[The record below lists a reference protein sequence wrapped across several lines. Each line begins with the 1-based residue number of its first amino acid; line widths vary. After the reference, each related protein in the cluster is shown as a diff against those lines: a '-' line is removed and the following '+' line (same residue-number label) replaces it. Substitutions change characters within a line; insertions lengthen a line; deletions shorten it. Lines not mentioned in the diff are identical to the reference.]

1 MQLLFVRVTFIL
13 GTIFNYMSKKDMAKL
28 AKTEQTVIDNE
39 DFKLNVPMTIDDAEK
54 NGEMDSRLVLSDERK
69 KRLDEVAENFVNK
82 AFDSGFLTS
91 IDQSVSAGITADID
105 SMGMAEAKEI
115 ALSSNNLMN
124 RQLKELDNSSVKENK
139 KVVKSLMDM
148 ENKIVELNPAKAGIN
163 WDDPLRG
170 GRIFGIKLPFIG
182 DKLQKYIQKTRDA
195 SQYIEMVNKEL
206 DEGSRIIRESIGEID
221 LEKQKNLEI
230 TMRSNEYLYL
240 NSAIVKKVESRM
252 IENKL
257 NEKEKELVTEVI
269 LYPLEQKKSDLNT
282 QIHVAITSYYGLDVI
297 QKNNKELLRGVQR
310 CQMVALP
317 ALNTSIT
324 MASALAD
331 QKNVHDTVGA
341 INQTAEEML
350 NSVSTMVSSQSQ
362 QIQKSAQSET
372 IKRKSIMD
380 NYKKIE
386 DALKKTS
393 EYRLQAHAALK
404 KDNEKMEELT
414 KNAVSMMTANKRHT
428 AEKLLADEN
437 HHSDL
442 SLD

>member
-1 MQLLFVRVTFIL
+1 MLFVRVTFIL

-69 KRLDEVAENFVNK
+69 KHLDDVAENFVNK

-257 NEKEKELVTEVI
+257 NDKEKELVTEVI

-350 NSVSTMVSSQSQ
+350 NNVSTMVSSQSQ

>member
-1 MQLLFVRVTFIL
+1 LQLLFVRVTFIL

-115 ALSSNNLMN
+115 ALSSNNLMK

-257 NEKEKELVTEVI
+257 NDKEKELVTEVI

>member
-1 MQLLFVRVTFIL
+1 MLFVRVTFIL

-257 NEKEKELVTEVI
+257 NDKEKELVTEVI

>member
-1 MQLLFVRVTFIL
+1 M
-13 GTIFNYMSKKDMAKL
+13 K
-28 AKTEQTVIDNE
+28 
-39 DFKLNVPMTIDDAEK
+39 
-54 NGEMDSRLVLSDERK
+54 
-69 KRLDEVAENFVNK
+69 
-82 AFDSGFLTS
+82 
-91 IDQSVSAGITADID
+91 
-105 SMGMAEAKEI
+105 
-115 ALSSNNLMN
+115 

-252 IENKL
+252 VENKL
-257 NEKEKELVTEVI
+257 NDKEKELVTEVI

-350 NSVSTMVSSQSQ
+350 NNVSTMVSSQSQ

>member
-1 MQLLFVRVTFIL
+1 MLFVRVTFIL

-257 NEKEKELVTEVI
+257 NDKEKELVTEVI

-350 NSVSTMVSSQSQ
+350 NNVSTMVSSQSQ

>member
-69 KRLDEVAENFVNK
+69 KHLDDVAENFVNK

-257 NEKEKELVTEVI
+257 NDKEKELVTEVI

-331 QKNVHDTVGA
+331 QKNVHGTVGA

-350 NSVSTMVSSQSQ
+350 NNVSTMVSSQSQ

>member
-1 MQLLFVRVTFIL
+1 
-13 GTIFNYMSKKDMAKL
+13 MAKPV
-28 AKTEQTVIDNE
+28 KTEQTVIDNE

-54 NGEMDSRLVLSDERK
+54 DGEMDSRLVLSDERK
-69 KRLDEVAENFVNK
+69 KHLDDVAENFVNK

-115 ALSSNNLMN
+115 ALSSNNLMK

-257 NEKEKELVTEVI
+257 NDKEKELVTEVI

-350 NSVSTMVSSQSQ
+350 NNVSTMVSSQSQ

>member
-69 KRLDEVAENFVNK
+69 KHLDDVAENFVNK

-206 DEGSRIIRESIGEID
+206 DEGSQIIRESIGEID

-257 NEKEKELVTEVI
+257 NDKEKELVTEVI

-350 NSVSTMVSSQSQ
+350 NNVSTMVSSQSQ

>member
-82 AFDSGFLTS
+82 AFDSGFMTS

-115 ALSSNNLMN
+115 ALSSNNLMK

-257 NEKEKELVTEVI
+257 NDKEKELVTEVI

>member
-115 ALSSNNLMN
+115 ALSSNNLMK

-257 NEKEKELVTEVI
+257 NDKEKELVTEVI

>member
-139 KVVKSLMDM
+139 KVAKSLMDM

-257 NEKEKELVTEVI
+257 NDKEKELVTEVI

-350 NSVSTMVSSQSQ
+350 NNVSTMVSSQSQ

>member
-1 MQLLFVRVTFIL
+1 
-13 GTIFNYMSKKDMAKL
+13 MAKPV
-28 AKTEQTVIDNE
+28 KTEQTVIDNE

-54 NGEMDSRLVLSDERK
+54 NGEVDSRLVLSDERK

-115 ALSSNNLMN
+115 ALSSNNLMK

-252 IENKL
+252 VENKL
-257 NEKEKELVTEVI
+257 NDKEKELVTEVI

-350 NSVSTMVSSQSQ
+350 NNVSTMVSSQSQ

>member
-1 MQLLFVRVTFIL
+1 LLFVRVTFIL

-257 NEKEKELVTEVI
+257 NDKEKELVTEVI

-350 NSVSTMVSSQSQ
+350 NNVSTMVSSQSQ

-404 KDNEKMEELT
+404 KDNEKMEYLT

>member
-1 MQLLFVRVTFIL
+1 MLFVRVTFIL

-115 ALSSNNLMN
+115 ALSSNNLMK

-257 NEKEKELVTEVI
+257 NDKEKELVTEVI

>member
-1 MQLLFVRVTFIL
+1 MLFVRVTFIL

-257 NEKEKELVTEVI
+257 NDKEKELVTEVI

-350 NSVSTMVSSQSQ
+350 NNVSTMVSSQSQ

-404 KDNEKMEELT
+404 KDNEKMEDLT

>member
-1 MQLLFVRVTFIL
+1 MLFVRVTFIL

-252 IENKL
+252 VENKL
-257 NEKEKELVTEVI
+257 NDKEKELVTEVI

-350 NSVSTMVSSQSQ
+350 NNVSTMVSSQSQ

>member
-1 MQLLFVRVTFIL
+1 
-13 GTIFNYMSKKDMAKL
+13 MAKPV
-28 AKTEQTVIDNE
+28 KTEQTVIDNE

-54 NGEMDSRLVLSDERK
+54 DGEMDSRLVLSDERK
-69 KRLDEVAENFVNK
+69 KHLDDVAENFVNK

-115 ALSSNNLMN
+115 ALSSNNLMK

-257 NEKEKELVTEVI
+257 NDKEKELVTEVI

-350 NSVSTMVSSQSQ
+350 NNVSTMVSSQSQ

-414 KNAVSMMTANKRHT
+414 KNAVSMMTANKHHT

-437 HHSDL
+437 HHSDFL
-442 SLD
+442 MKNN

>member
-1 MQLLFVRVTFIL
+1 MLFVRVTFIL

-69 KRLDEVAENFVNK
+69 KHLDDVAENFVNK

-257 NEKEKELVTEVI
+257 NDKEKELVTEVI

-331 QKNVHDTVGA
+331 QKNVHGTVGA

-350 NSVSTMVSSQSQ
+350 NNVSTMVSSQSQ

>member
-115 ALSSNNLMN
+115 ALSSNNLMK

-257 NEKEKELVTEVI
+257 NDKEKELVTEVI

-350 NSVSTMVSSQSQ
+350 NNVSTMVSSQSQ

>member
-1 MQLLFVRVTFIL
+1 
-13 GTIFNYMSKKDMAKL
+13 MAKPV
-28 AKTEQTVIDNE
+28 KTEQTVIDNE

-54 NGEMDSRLVLSDERK
+54 DGEMDSRLVLSDERK

-82 AFDSGFLTS
+82 AFDSRFLTS
-91 IDQSVSAGITADID
+91 IDQSISAGITADID

-115 ALSSNNLMN
+115 ALSSNNLMK

-240 NSAIVKKVESRM
+240 NSAIVKKVESLM
-252 IENKL
+252 VENKL
-257 NEKEKELVTEVI
+257 NDKEKELVTEVI

-350 NSVSTMVSSQSQ
+350 NNVSTMVSSQSQ

-404 KDNEKMEELT
+404 KDNEKMEEFT

>member
-252 IENKL
+252 VENKL
-257 NEKEKELVTEVI
+257 NDKEKELVTEVI

-350 NSVSTMVSSQSQ
+350 NNVSTMVSSQSQ

>member
-105 SMGMAEAKEI
+105 SMGMEEAKEI
-115 ALSSNNLMN
+115 ALSSNNLMK

-257 NEKEKELVTEVI
+257 NDKEKELVTEVI

-350 NSVSTMVSSQSQ
+350 NNVSTMVSSQSQ

>member
-257 NEKEKELVTEVI
+257 NDKEKELVTEVI

-350 NSVSTMVSSQSQ
+350 NNVSTMVSSQSQ

-404 KDNEKMEELT
+404 KDNEKMEYLT

>member
-1 MQLLFVRVTFIL
+1 
-13 GTIFNYMSKKDMAKL
+13 MAKPV
-28 AKTEQTVIDNE
+28 KTEQTVIDNE

-54 NGEMDSRLVLSDERK
+54 DGEMDSRLVLSDERK

-91 IDQSVSAGITADID
+91 IDQSISAGITADID

-115 ALSSNNLMN
+115 ALSSNNLMK

-252 IENKL
+252 VENKL
-257 NEKEKELVTEVI
+257 NDKEKELVTEVI

-350 NSVSTMVSSQSQ
+350 NNVSTMVSSQSQ

-414 KNAVSMMTANKRHT
+414 KNAVSMMTANKLHT

>member
-69 KRLDEVAENFVNK
+69 KHLDDVAENFVNK

-257 NEKEKELVTEVI
+257 NDKEKELVTEVI

-350 NSVSTMVSSQSQ
+350 NNVSTMVSSQSQ

>member
-1 MQLLFVRVTFIL
+1 M
-13 GTIFNYMSKKDMAKL
+13 
-28 AKTEQTVIDNE
+28 
-39 DFKLNVPMTIDDAEK
+39 
-54 NGEMDSRLVLSDERK
+54 
-69 KRLDEVAENFVNK
+69 
-82 AFDSGFLTS
+82 
-91 IDQSVSAGITADID
+91 
-105 SMGMAEAKEI
+105 
-115 ALSSNNLMN
+115 
-124 RQLKELDNSSVKENK
+124 
-139 KVVKSLMDM
+139 
-148 ENKIVELNPAKAGIN
+148 
-163 WDDPLRG
+163 
-170 GRIFGIKLPFIG
+170 
-182 DKLQKYIQKTRDA
+182 
-195 SQYIEMVNKEL
+195 
-206 DEGSRIIRESIGEID
+206 
-221 LEKQKNLEI
+221 
-230 TMRSNEYLYL
+230 
-240 NSAIVKKVESRM
+240 
-252 IENKL
+252 
-257 NEKEKELVTEVI
+257 
-269 LYPLEQKKSDLNT
+269 EQKKSDLNT

>member
-1 MQLLFVRVTFIL
+1 MLFVRVTFIL
-13 GTIFNYMSKKDMAKL
+13 GTIFNYMSKKDMVKL

-115 ALSSNNLMN
+115 ALSSNNLMK

-257 NEKEKELVTEVI
+257 NDKEKELVTEVI

-437 HHSDL
+437 YHSDL

>member
-69 KRLDEVAENFVNK
+69 KHLDDVAENFVNK

-257 NEKEKELVTEVI
+257 NDKEKELVTEVI

>member
-1 MQLLFVRVTFIL
+1 
-13 GTIFNYMSKKDMAKL
+13 MSKKDMAKL

-257 NEKEKELVTEVI
+257 NDKEKELVTEVI

-350 NSVSTMVSSQSQ
+350 NNVSTMVSSQSQ

-404 KDNEKMEELT
+404 KDNEKMEYLT

>member
-1 MQLLFVRVTFIL
+1 MLFVRVTFIL

-115 ALSSNNLMN
+115 ALSSNNLMK

-428 AEKLLADEN
+428 AEKLLANEN

>member
-257 NEKEKELVTEVI
+257 NDKEKELVTEVI

-350 NSVSTMVSSQSQ
+350 NNVSTMVSSQSQ

>member
-1 MQLLFVRVTFIL
+1 
-13 GTIFNYMSKKDMAKL
+13 MSKKDMAKL

-115 ALSSNNLMN
+115 ALSSNNLMK

-257 NEKEKELVTEVI
+257 NDKEKELVTEVI

>member
-1 MQLLFVRVTFIL
+1 
-13 GTIFNYMSKKDMAKL
+13 MSKKDMAKPV
-28 AKTEQTVIDNE
+28 KTEQTVIDNE

-54 NGEMDSRLVLSDERK
+54 DGEMDSRLVLSDERK

-82 AFDSGFLTS
+82 AFYSGFLTS
-91 IDQSVSAGITADID
+91 IDQSISAGITADID

-115 ALSSNNLMN
+115 ALSSNNLMK

-252 IENKL
+252 VENKL
-257 NEKEKELVTEVI
+257 NDKEKELVTEVI

-341 INQTAEEML
+341 INQTAGEML
-350 NSVSTMVSSQSQ
+350 NNVSTMVSSQSQ

>member
-1 MQLLFVRVTFIL
+1 MLFVRVTFIL

-105 SMGMAEAKEI
+105 SMGMEEAKEI
-115 ALSSNNLMN
+115 ALSSNNLMK

-257 NEKEKELVTEVI
+257 NDKEKELVTEVI

-350 NSVSTMVSSQSQ
+350 NNVSTMVSSQSQ

>member
-1 MQLLFVRVTFIL
+1 MLFVRVTFIL

>member
-257 NEKEKELVTEVI
+257 NDKEKELVTEVI

>member
-1 MQLLFVRVTFIL
+1 
-13 GTIFNYMSKKDMAKL
+13 MAKPV
-28 AKTEQTVIDNE
+28 KTEQTVIDNE

-54 NGEMDSRLVLSDERK
+54 DGEMDSRLVLSDERK

-91 IDQSVSAGITADID
+91 IDQSISAGITVDID

-115 ALSSNNLMN
+115 ALSSNNLMK

-139 KVVKSLMDM
+139 KVVKSLIDM

-257 NEKEKELVTEVI
+257 NDKEKELVTEVI

-350 NSVSTMVSSQSQ
+350 NNVSTMVSSQSQ

>member
-1 MQLLFVRVTFIL
+1 MLFVRVTFIL

-91 IDQSVSAGITADID
+91 IDQSISAGITADID

-163 WDDPLRG
+163 WYDPLRG

-350 NSVSTMVSSQSQ
+350 NNVSTMVSSQSQ

>member
-1 MQLLFVRVTFIL
+1 
-13 GTIFNYMSKKDMAKL
+13 MAKPV
-28 AKTEQTVIDNE
+28 KTEQTVIDNE

-91 IDQSVSAGITADID
+91 IDQSVSARITADID

-115 ALSSNNLMN
+115 ALSSNNLMK

-148 ENKIVELNPAKAGIN
+148 ENKIVELNPVKAGIN
-163 WDDPLRG
+163 WNDPLRG

-350 NSVSTMVSSQSQ
+350 NNVSTMVSSQSQ

-414 KNAVSMMTANKRHT
+414 KNAVSMMTANKLHT